1 MACVE
6 CAERR
11 KRLRDAIFRGKLAEA
26 KDITVE
32 GLRVMIGIDAGADHR
47 KEATARK
54 TKKRAPV
61 VGRAG
66 PEVIIPPAEGNEEQ

>member
-1 MACVE
+1 MICKDCE
-6 CAERR
+6 ERR
-11 KRLRDAIFRGKLAEA
+11 KRLRDAIFRGKLAAA

-54 TKKRAPV
+54 GKKRTAV
-61 VGRAG
+61 VGKAG
-66 PEVIIPPAEGNEEQ
+66 PEVILPPAKGNEAQ